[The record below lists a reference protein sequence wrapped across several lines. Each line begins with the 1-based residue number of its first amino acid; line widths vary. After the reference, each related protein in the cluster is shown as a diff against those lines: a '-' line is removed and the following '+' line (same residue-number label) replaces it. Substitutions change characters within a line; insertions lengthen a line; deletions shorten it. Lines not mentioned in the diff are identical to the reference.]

1 MAFLSN
7 DTPTPDELVAR
18 ARAIAPSLR
27 ARQDA
32 GERTRQIPQANIDE
46 LIDAGLYRVLQPKR
60 YGGLEHGLDTF
71 VRLGVEV
78 GAGCGST
85 GWVFSTGAQHQWQIG
100 MYPVAAQDE
109 VWGANPRAVA
119 ASSYAPTGIAVMT
132 DGGYRVSGRWG
143 FCSGVDVAQWMIL
156 GTQIARAR
164 DAKPHDGGYI
174 LVPKADLKID
184 DTWRV
189 LGLRAT
195 GSKDVILDDVFIPT
209 HRLITIAQ
217 ALSGAPPGS
226 AVNKGDLTKIPF
238 FAAISICLCA
248 ALLGMGRGVVNE
260 FIDAFRARQPG
271 EDVAQTFEV
280 RAGEAAASV
289 DAAIAL
295 VLQDCREIMDTI
307 ASGRALNEAQRARN
321 KGDLGF
327 ASKLVARA
335 SDLLFESAS
344 QNGLANHPHFH
355 RMWRDIQAGTKHISM
370 NFDMTMSLYGRV
382 ALGLPAGTAQF

>member
-1 MAFLSN
+1 
-7 DTPTPDELVAR
+7 
-18 ARAIAPSLR
+18 
-27 ARQDA
+27 
-32 GERTRQIPQANIDE
+32 
-46 LIDAGLYRVLQPKR
+46 
-60 YGGLEHGLDTF
+60 
-71 VRLGVEV
+71 
-78 GAGCGST
+78 
-85 GWVFSTGAQHQWQIG
+85 VFSTGAQHQWQIG

-132 DGGYRVSGRWG
+132 DGGYRVSGRWS

-248 ALLGMGRGVVNE
+248 ALLGMGRGVINE
-260 FIDAFRARQPG
+260 FIAAFRAKKPG
-271 EDVAQTFEV
+271 AGVAQTFEV

>member
-1 MAFLSN
+1 MILSN
-7 DTPTPDELVAR
+7 DNPSPDELVAR
-18 ARAIAPSLR
+18 ARAVAPSLR
-27 ARQDA
+27 ARQDDA
-32 GERTRQIPQANIDE
+32 ERTRQIPQANIDE
-46 LIDAGLYRVLQPKR
+46 MIDAGLYRVLQPKR

-71 VRLGVEV
+71 VRLGVEI

-100 MYPVAAQDE
+100 MYPPQAQED

-119 ASSYAPTGIAVMT
+119 ASSYAPTGLAVMT
-132 DGGYRVSGRWG
+132 DGGYRCSGRWS

-156 GTQIARAR
+156 GTQIARGK
-164 DAKPHDGGYI
+164 DDKPHDGGYI
-174 LVPKADLKID
+174 LVPKSDFSID

-195 GSKDVILDDVFIPT
+195 GSKDVILSDVFVPA

-217 ALSGAPPGS
+217 SLSGNPPG
-226 AVNKGDLTKIPF
+226 AEINKGDLTKIPF
-238 FAAISICLCA
+238 FAAISICLGA
-248 ALLGMGRGVVNE
+248 ALLGMGRGALNE
-260 FIDAFRARQPG
+260 FVGAFKAKPPAKDLTQ
-271 EDVAQTFEV
+271 AFEV
-280 RAGEAAASV
+280 RAGEASAGV
-289 DAAIAL
+289 DAAIQL
-295 VLQDCREIMDTI
+295 VLADCREIMDTI
-307 ASGRALNEAQRARN
+307 AAGKTLTEAQRARN

-327 ASKLVARA
+327 ATRMVARA
-335 SDLLFESAS
+335 ADLLFESAS
-344 QNGLANHPHFH
+344 LAGFANEPYFH

>member
-1 MAFLSN
+1 MAVLSN

-18 ARAIAPSLR
+18 AHAIVPSLR
-27 ARQDA
+27 ARQDHA
-32 GERTRQIPQANIDE
+32 ERTRQIPQANIDE

-78 GAGCGST
+78 ASGCGST
-85 GWVFSTGAQHQWQIG
+85 GWVFTTGAQHQWQIG
-100 MYPVAAQDE
+100 MYPVQAQED
-109 VWGANPRAVA
+109 VWGANPRALA
-119 ASSYAPTGIAVMT
+119 ASSYAPTGLAVMT
-132 DGGYRVSGRWG
+132 DGGYRASGRWS

-156 GTQIARAR
+156 GIQISRSK
-164 DAKPHDGGYI
+164 DAKPHEGGYI
-174 LVPKADLKID
+174 LVPKSDFTID

-195 GSKDVILDDVFIPT
+195 GSKDVILNDVFVPA
-209 HRLITIAQ
+209 HRMLTIAQ
-217 ALSGAPPGS
+217 ALSGNPPG
-226 AVNKGDLTKIPF
+226 AEVNKGDLTKIPF

-248 ALLGMGRGVVNE
+248 ALLGMGRGAVNE
-260 FIDAFRARQPG
+260 FIGAFRDRKTASG
-271 EDVAQTFEV
+271 VTQTFEV

-295 VLQDCREIMDTI
+295 VLKDCEAIMQTI
-307 ASGRALNEAQRARN
+307 AAGRPLAEPQRARN

-327 ASKLVARA
+327 AARLVARA
-335 SDLLFESAS
+335 SDLLFELAG
-344 QNGLANHPHFH
+344 QAGLANHPYFH
-355 RMWRDIQAGTKHISM
+355 RMWRDIQAGTKHIST